1 MRIAWIGPMPNDG
14 GGATGVGRS
23 ILLELS
29 RKGIEVDCYFS
40 GDRRNIPEVLLKEK
54 NLNYFC
60 EATSWSWNR
69 WYSRNNY
76 MAFVTGQYANLR
88 CEMKL
93 AKIMAEQHR
102 IKPYDLVFQFSH
114 IELHA
119 LKKYKKQLPPIVL
132 YPTVHHA
139 AELRW
144 HRREKHLA
152 KGSESWATRMLVRLM
167 LNVRASTQKRH
178 VKSVDYIVSLSRN
191 FAKELCE
198 DYKLS
203 PDKVNF
209 FVPNPIDV
217 DKFRPMPELRQNRT
231 DNRVTFLFVSRISV
245 RKGTEMMVEL
255 SRRLSDLAGQAKI
268 ILVGNHSLW
277 SDYRGLLKG
286 LNPEVATYISEI
298 SGKQLQG
305 LYHEVDSLVIPSH
318 YEPFGLVVGEAL
330 ASGLPVVAS
339 DKIGA
344 AEEVKERVCRIFA
357 AGDMDALEAAVRKLY
372 EEIRSGRG
380 SELSEVARHE
390 AVRLFSREKVG
401 DDMAEIFERLVHKK
415 QSVSA
420 GRGAVY
426 GVSN

>member
-1 MRIAWIGPMPNDG
+1 MRIAWIGPMPNNG

-23 ILLELS
+23 ILQELS
-29 RKGIEVDCYFS
+29 KNGIEVDCYFS
-40 GDRRNIPEVLLKEK
+40 GDKANIPDVLLKEK
-54 NLNYFC
+54 KLRYFC
-60 EATSWSWNR
+60 EKTSWSWNR

-88 CEMKL
+88 CEMRL

-119 LKKYKKQLPPIVL
+119 LRKYKKELPPIVL

-167 LNVRASTQKRH
+167 LNLRASTQRRH

-198 DYKLS
+198 DYNMS

-217 DKFRPMPELRQNRT
+217 DKFAPQPELRLSRQ
-231 DNRVTFLFVSRISV
+231 DKRVTFLFVSRISV

-255 SRRLSDLAGQAKI
+255 SRRLSDLAGQARI
-268 ILVGNHSLW
+268 LLVGNHSLW

-286 LNPEVATYISEI
+286 LNTEVATYVSEI
-298 SGKQLQG
+298 SGSELQR
-305 LYHEVDSLVIPSH
+305 LYHDVDSLIAPSH

-344 AEEVKERVCRIFA
+344 AEGVDERVCRVFA
-357 AGDMDALEAAVRKLY
+357 AGDMDAMEATVRKLY
-372 EEIRSGRG
+372 AEIRAGRG
-380 SELSEVARHE
+380 DELSGIARQE
-390 AVRLFSREKVG
+390 AIRLFSREKVG
-401 DDMAEIFERLVHKK
+401 ADIIDIFERLVQKK
-415 QSVSA
+415 PSITAS
-420 GRGAVY
+420 RGTVY
-426 GVSN
+426 GVTN